1 MISVLLGAS
10 AALCWGAQN
19 VLLAGVARRG
29 DPDVAAL
36 WYVTYMALLAAPF
49 ALATGDLSDLAD
61 GTIGYFVL
69 AGLVQA
75 FGMIAFTRAL
85 GIGPVGMLT
94 GLLSLEGSGA
104 AILSFV
110 AGESVGLPVAAG
122 LLLASV
128 GGVLLVA
135 SRSGGSPN
143 RGVGLTLAAV
153 ACFAASLFCLG
164 HYEANLALTMLVF
177 NGASSLA
184 IAGLLKV
191 QGRSL
196 ATGRFESARSESVM
210 ILIAALGLL
219 GLVSFAYGSR
229 QGSTA
234 VTAVLSAQFGAVA
247 AIGGYFHFG
256 EKLAPSQ
263 IAGFAILASGVSL
276 VAAFA

>member
-1 MISVLLGAS
+1 
-10 AALCWGAQN
+10 
-19 VLLAGVARRG
+19 LLAGVARRG

-49 ALATGDLSDLAD
+49 ALVTGDPSDLAD
-61 GTIGYFVL
+61 GTFGYFVL

-75 FGMIAFTRAL
+75 FGMVFFTRAL

-94 GLLSLEGSGA
+94 GLLSLEGAGA

-110 AGESVGLPVAAG
+110 AGETIGLPVATG
-122 LLLASV
+122 LFLATT
-128 GGVLLVA
+128 GGVLLVT
-135 SRSGGSPN
+135 SRTDDSPN

-153 ACFAASLFCLG
+153 ACNAASLFCLG
-164 HYEANLALTMLVF
+164 FYEANLAVTMVVF
-177 NGASSLA
+177 NGTSALA
-184 IAGLLKV
+184 IAGLLKA
-191 QGRSL
+191 QGRSPV
-196 ATGRFESARSESVM
+196 TGRFESGRSESVM
-210 ILIAALGLL
+210 ILVAALGLL
-219 GLVSFAYGSR
+219 GLVAFAYGSR

-234 VTAVLSAQFGAVA
+234 VTAVLSAQFAAVA

-263 IAGFAILASGVSL
+263 IVGFAILASGVSL